1 MRWLGSILFT
11 SIMFVSVVVYGPIA
25 LALRLFGYRAFY
37 SAVQV
42 WCRAMLLLL
51 RGLCGL
57 RHEVR
62 GIENLPEQNGVILMK
77 HSSSWETIAQLLLFP
92 RQTWVLKRELIWAP
106 ILGWAIAFL
115 KPIAIDRKGG
125 RAAVS
130 QVIELGKQRLEQG
143 LWVVIFPEGTRVRA
157 GKTGRFGL
165 GGTLLAQATGRPVV
179 PVAHNA
185 GYFWPRRGLFKRRGV
200 IEVVV
205 GRPIE
210 TLNREPREINAE
222 VQAWIEST
230 IESMG
235 RPSAW
240 QSDV

>member
-1 MRWLGSILFT
+1 MRWLGSIVFT
-11 SIMFVSVVVYGPIA
+11 SIMFVSVVVYGPVA
-25 LALRLFGYRAFY
+25 LVSRLFGYRAFY
-37 SAVQV
+37 GAVLL
-42 WCRAMLLLL
+42 WCRGMLLLL

-57 RHEVR
+57 RHEVS

-115 KPIAIDRKGG
+115 QPIAIDRKGG
-125 RAAVS
+125 RAAVA
-130 QVIELGKQRLEQG
+130 QVVELGRRRLEQG
-143 LWVVIFPEGTRVRA
+143 LWVVIFPEGTRVPA

-185 GYFWPRRGLFKRRGV
+185 GYFWPRRGLFKRPGV

-205 GRPIE
+205 GPPIA
-210 TLNREPREINAE
+210 TLNRDPREINAE
-222 VQAWIEST
+222 VQAWIESA
-230 IESMG
+230 IDGMG
-235 RPSAW
+235 RPSA
-240 QSDV
+240 